1 MGKTMTIGKLANA
14 IGISVE
20 TIRFYQRQGLVT
32 QPEKPLTE
40 KPLNGFRQYHFDTIE
55 RLKFIINAKS
65 LGFTLNE
72 IRTLDNLSS
81 GCHLFQDLANTKLDS
96 IKNEIS
102 KLHEIEQNIKNLIN
116 SCSSECNADTCSIVE
131 KMYS

>member
-1 MGKTMTIGKLANA
+1 MGKSMTIGKLANA
-14 IGISVE
+14 VGISVE

-32 QPEKPLTE
+32 QPEKPL
-40 KPLNGFRQYHFDTIE
+40 NGFRQYDFDTIE

-81 GCHLFQDLANTKLDS
+81 GCQLFHDLANSKLES

-102 KLHEIEQNIKNLIN
+102 HLHNIEQKIQNLID
-116 SCSSECNADTCSIVE
+116 SCSSDCNADTCSIAE

>member
-1 MGKTMTIGKLANA
+1 MGKTMTIGKLASA
-14 IGISVE
+14 VGISVE
-20 TIRFYQRQGLVT
+20 TIRFYQRQGLVA
-32 QPEKPLTE
+32 QPE
-40 KPLNGFRQYHFDTIE
+40 KPLNGFRQYHIDTIE

-81 GCHLFQDLANTKLDS
+81 GCNVFHDLANNKLES

-102 KLHEIEQNIKNLIN
+102 NLHKIEQNIKDLIGSCN
-116 SCSSECNADTCSIVE
+116 SDCKADNCSIAA

>member
-1 MGKTMTIGKLANA
+1 MGKTMTIGKLASEV
-14 IGISVE
+14 GISVE
-20 TIRFYQRQGLVT
+20 TIRFYQRQGLVS
-32 QPEKPLTE
+32 QPE

-81 GCHLFQDLANTKLDS
+81 GCQLFHDLANTKLES

-102 KLHEIEQNIKNLIN
+102 HLHSIEQNIKTLID
-116 SCSSECNADTCSIVE
+116 SCSADCNADNCSIAE

>member
-1 MGKTMTIGKLANA
+1 MGKTMTIGKLASEV
-14 IGISVE
+14 GISVE
-20 TIRFYQRQGLVT
+20 TIRFYQRQGLVS
-32 QPEKPLTE
+32 QPE

-81 GCHLFQDLANTKLDS
+81 GCQLFHDLANTKLES

-102 KLHEIEQNIKNLIN
+102 HLHNIEQNIQALID
-116 SCSSECNADTCSIVE
+116 SCSADCNADNCSIAK
-131 KMYS
+131 KMYR

>member
-1 MGKTMTIGKLANA
+1 MGKAMTIGKLASA
-14 IGISVE
+14 VGISVE
-20 TIRFYQRQGLVT
+20 TIRFYQRQGLVI
-32 QPEKPLTE
+32 QPE

-55 RLKFIINAKS
+55 QLKFIMNAKA

-72 IRTLDNLSS
+72 IRSLDYLSS
-81 GCHLFQDLANTKLDS
+81 GCQLFHELANNKLEN

-102 KLHEIEQNIKNLIN
+102 HLQSIESKIIDIVD
-116 SCSSECNADTCSIVE
+116 SCKPDCKVGNCSIVK

>member
-1 MGKTMTIGKLANA
+1 MGKTMTIGKLASEV
-14 IGISVE
+14 GISVE
-20 TIRFYQRQGLVT
+20 TIRFYQRQGLVS
-32 QPEKPLTE
+32 KPE

-81 GCHLFQDLANTKLDS
+81 GCQLFHDLANTKLES

-102 KLHEIEQNIKNLIN
+102 HLHSIEKNIKALID
-116 SCSSECNADTCSIVE
+116 SCSADCNADNCSIAE

>member
-1 MGKTMTIGKLANA
+1 MTIGKLANEV
-14 IGISVE
+14 GISVE
-20 TIRFYQRQGLVT
+20 TIRFYQRKGLVA
-32 QPEKPLTE
+32 QPK
-40 KPLNGFRQYHFDTIE
+40 KPLNGFRQYEFDTIE
-55 RLKFIINAKS
+55 QLNFIINAKS

-81 GCHLFQDLANTKLDS
+81 GCKLFHDLANSKLES

-102 KLHEIEQNIKNLIN
+102 KLHEIETKIKNLVG
-116 SCSSECNADTCSIVE
+116 SCSPECKAEHCSIAA

>member
-1 MGKTMTIGKLANA
+1 MGKSMTIGKLANA
-14 IGISVE
+14 VGISVE

-32 QPEKPLTE
+32 QPEKPL
-40 KPLNGFRQYHFDTIE
+40 NGFRQYHFDTIV
-55 RLKFIINAKS
+55 RLNFIINAKS

-81 GCHLFQDLANTKLDS
+81 GCQLFHNLANSKLES
-96 IKNEIS
+96 IKNEI
-102 KLHEIEQNIKNLIN
+102 LHLHNIEQKIQNLID
-116 SCSSECNADTCSIVE
+116 SCSSDCNADTCSIAE

>member
-1 MGKTMTIGKLANA
+1 MTIGKLASA
-14 IGISVE
+14 VGISVE

-32 QPEKPLTE
+32 QPK

-72 IRTLDNLSS
+72 ISTLDNLSS
-81 GCHLFQDLANTKLDS
+81 GCKLFHDLANTKLES

-102 KLHEIEQNIKNLIN
+102 HLHNIEQNIKVLID
-116 SCSSECNADTCSIVE
+116 SCSSDCKADDCSIAE

>member
-1 MGKTMTIGKLANA
+1 MGKTMTIGKLASA
-14 IGISVE
+14 VGISVE
-20 TIRFYQRQGLVT
+20 TIRFYQRQGLVA
-32 QPEKPLTE
+32 QPE
-40 KPLNGFRQYHFDTIE
+40 KPLNGFRQYEFDTIE

-81 GCHLFQDLANTKLDS
+81 GCKLFNDLANSKLES
-96 IKNEIS
+96 IKNEIAH
-102 KLHEIEQNIKNLIN
+102 LHRIEQNIKNLID
-116 SCSSECNADTCSIVE
+116 SCSSDCNADNCSIAA

>member
-1 MGKTMTIGKLANA
+1 MGKTMTIGKLASA
-14 IGISVE
+14 VGISVE
-20 TIRFYQRQGLVT
+20 TIRFYQRQGLVS
-32 QPEKPLTE
+32 QPK

-72 IRTLDNLSS
+72 IRTLDTLSS
-81 GCHLFQDLANTKLDS
+81 GCKLFHDLANNKLAS

-102 KLHEIEQNIKNLIN
+102 SLHHIEQKIQNLID
-116 SCSSECNADTCSIVE
+116 SCSPECKTDNCSIAE